1 MDLLSRV
8 FFFSGFTLLRA
19 FLSAQKSAQGPAQP
33 LCIIIIIITVAMFSG
48 YISCTEL
55 RRVLTQR
62 GQMPLSLQEVK
73 AMCGAL
79 AWAMMMMIKLMM
91 MMMIMQ
97 VEELIE
103 AVDVDHDNQL
113 NYSEFV
119 HLFTQQLVL

>member
-1 MDLLSRV
+1 M
-8 FFFSGFTLLRA
+8 
-19 FLSAQKSAQGPAQP
+19 
-33 LCIIIIIITVAMFSG
+33 IISIVIVLITVAMFSG

-91 MMMIMQ
+91 MMMMIMQ